1 MAEDPLKKLVR
12 NFPENG
18 PKLLLEHPF
27 NVRDLLMLL
36 REKRAEG
43 IDFAAMT
50 VERTHFVKPHFEH
63 VALDL
68 LFKAPFR
75 VTSGGPFR
83 TIFIYLLIEHQS
95 KPERY
100 FMLRLG
106 DYLYESYRMQKKAW
120 DKKHDSDA
128 KFFLQPIIPVV
139 LYTGDRNWERLEK
152 LADVVEAGELFADV
166 IPEFKPLFLNLPNTA
181 DESLMARGASSAR
194 YCG

>member
-50 VERTHFVKPHFEH
+50 IERTHFVKPHFEH

-68 LFKAPFR
+68 LFNASA
-75 VTSGGPFR
+75 VLSGP
-83 TIFIYLLIEHQS
+83 S
-95 KPERY
+95 
-100 FMLRLG
+100 
-106 DYLYESYRMQKKAW
+106 S
-120 DKKHDSDA
+120 S
-128 KFFLQPIIPVV
+128 
-139 LYTGDRNWERLEK
+139 TG
-152 LADVVEAGELFADV
+152 
-166 IPEFKPLFLNLPNTA
+166 
-181 DESLMARGASSAR
+181 
-194 YCG
+194 